1 MNAHGL
7 RSGRSIAPTKP
18 VRVDPDLQ
26 TWLDL
31 LSYMRATQPGICRQ
45 WFEEIEPLGITGGV
59 LYLRAHTNIHRDYL
73 QRQCLQPFNDAAQ
86 TASGRLISVR
96 FLGPED
102 ELPTPQPSTTASQ
115 SLPAST
121 PSPSAANAP
130 TSAPIAGQA
139 AADTSHTAGP
149 NHGHSNGTPTI
160 VTRATGV
167 PTPSSGASTS
177 ASNLDD
183 PEGLSTTPFSAEE
196 RMIMPAAHPAPGAA
210 VSIDHHRPGG
220 PTTLSGNRADL
231 EPLSAAH
238 YDDGLVLNPDY
249 GFDNFIVGP
258 SNRLAHAA
266 AMAVGAN
273 PGRAYN
279 PYFVHGGVG
288 LGKTHL
294 LQAMCLNIRALRPDA
309 IIYYT
314 SCEGFMTQFMDAV
327 AQGMMTRFRHKF
339 RHVDVLV
346 IDDIHFLAKRDRT
359 QEEFFHTFNSL
370 YQSHKQIILS
380 SDAAPEDIPDLED
393 RLVSRFK
400 WGLVAQLT
408 PPCYETRVEILKNK
422 ARIRG
427 LVLPDDV
434 ACYLGSK
441 IDTNIRELEGAIVK
455 LQVFCSVESRP
466 LSLDAARACFNDAD
480 VGRAEPKIQIQT
492 IIDAVTDYFG
502 VKVTDLQSKRRQR
515 SIAQPRQ
522 LCMYLARKHT
532 RYSLEEIGGYFGGRD
547 HTTVMHAVRT
557 IDDRRETDAEFNVV
571 VSSLEDRLRTPG

>member
-102 ELPTPQPSTTASQ
+102 ELPTPQPSANTNNPSATA
-115 SLPAST
+115 
-121 PSPSAANAP
+121 SPSAANASA
-130 TSAPIAGQA
+130 SAPIAHQTSPEAPHTTPQA
-139 AADTSHTAGP
+139 I
-149 NHGHSNGTPTI
+149 GTPTI
-160 VTRATGV
+160 VTRPTGV
-167 PTPSSGASTS
+167 PTPSAGVANAPGTS
-177 ASNLDD
+177 DD
-183 PEGLSTTPFSAEE
+183 PEGFSTTPFSAEE
-196 RMIMPAAHPAPGAA
+196 RMNLPASGLA
-210 VSIDHHRPGG
+210 VSIDNHRPGVSAG

>member
-1 MNAHGL
+1 VNAHGL

-102 ELPTPQPSTTASQ
+102 ELPASQPST
-115 SLPAST
+115 ST
-121 PSPSAANAP
+121 TTSGSSPSSSAANAP
-130 TSAPIAGQA
+130 TSAPIAGQTS
-139 AADTSHTAGP
+139 ADSANGASHA
-149 NHGHSNGTPTI
+149 NGSPAI
-160 VTRATGV
+160 VTRPVGV
-167 PTPSSGASTS
+167 PTPSGGVPASPAGGS
-177 ASNLDD
+177 ED
-183 PEGLSTTPFSAEE
+183 PDGFSSTPFSAEE
-196 RMIMPAAHPAPGAA
+196 RMVMPLANPALGPSLGPA
-210 VSIDHHRPGG
+210 VSIDHHRPTG
-220 PTTLSGNRADL
+220 PITLSGNRADL

-266 AMAVGAN
+266 ALAVGAN

-427 LVLPDDV
+427 LMLPDDV

-441 IDTNIRELEGAIVK
+441 IDNNIRELEGAIVK

-480 VGRAEPKIQIQT
+480 VGRTEPKIQIQT

-571 VSSLEDRLRTPG
+571 VSSLEDRLRTPN

>member
-102 ELPTPQPSTTASQ
+102 ELPTQQSPSA
-115 SLPAST
+115 PT
-121 PSPSAANAP
+121 PSPSVANAP
-130 TSAPIAGQA
+130 SSAPIIGQTAPDAPHA
-139 AADTSHTAGP
+139 ASNAHTSPA
-149 NHGHSNGTPTI
+149 I
-160 VTRATGV
+160 VTRPTGV
-167 PTPSSGASTS
+167 PIPSSGASTS
-177 ASNLDD
+177 PATSDD
-183 PEGLSTTPFSAEE
+183 PDAPSNTPFSPEE
-196 RMIMPAAHPAPGAA
+196 RMNLPAPGAV
-210 VSIDHHRPGG
+210 VSIDHHRPLAG
-220 PTTLSGNRADL
+220 TNTLSGNRADL

-266 AMAVGAN
+266 AIAVGAN

-294 LQAMCLNIRALRPDA
+294 LQAMCLNIRAQRPDA

-327 AQGMMTRFRHKF
+327 GQGMMTRFRHKF

-422 ARIRG
+422 SRIRG
-427 LVLPDDV
+427 LTLPDDV

-466 LSLDAARACFNDAD
+466 LSLEAARACFNDAD